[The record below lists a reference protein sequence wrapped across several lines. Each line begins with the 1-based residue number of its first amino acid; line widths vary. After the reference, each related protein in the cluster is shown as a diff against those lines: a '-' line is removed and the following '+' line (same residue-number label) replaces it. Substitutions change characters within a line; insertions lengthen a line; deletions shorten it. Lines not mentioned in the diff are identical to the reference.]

1 MTKILI
7 TNAVDEING
16 AGLAEIKK

>member
-7 TNAVDEING
+7 
-16 AGLAEIKK
+16 

>member
-7 TNAVDEING
+7 NQANRT
-16 AGLAEIKK
+16 K

>member
-7 TNAVDEING
+7 ST
-16 AGLAEIKK
+16 